1 MAATVTEPTYHHYQ
15 TPAIKAAILSYA
27 QTPEGWR
34 ALNGDFTHWYQYD
47 GNSHGTKRLNQPEDY
62 DKLTAKYRVLYTS
75 LDVFNEQFKG
85 TTAPKDSDEPLGT
98 FRDCKAYSLGTDID
112 LIVKDLS
119 DPVNIVALETATQ
132 FHIDYLKEL
141 GITKSV
147 KALFSVGGAYVE
159 LDHRLLVALDETL
172 PENRE
177 TIFKQATRCYGHVI
191 HDLADKFFQKYPEYR
206 GRVKFDSLNN
216 RKRLFKTVFSLHKSI
231 EMGEHPMAVIPLD
244 PANIKIDPEESK
256 IPLSDEV
263 IARGANWYEGRY
275 DTSERGPLVKALA
288 VYLETAKGE
297 ICDDVDSDL
306 NDGIFISSVPLP
318 PETWPPCIKN
328 IMANCTPDLGPH
340 RALAVLAEFLGQAG
354 MDPDTALN
362 LWTET
367 AEKGG
372 ISDRVDI
379 FHEYYRKFVTPRCKT
394 IQNSADGYP
403 RQGLG
408 ELGYCT
414 PDERCS
420 CVSVCWPIGYSRQ
433 RAEEDASAPDILALE
448 QLTKATGKMVQID
461 PDTGDPVLD
470 DVGQPV
476 LVAKRTL
483 SPSKAAKAI
492 IGVMDLK
499 LSELDKNDLP
509 KIWNYDGS
517 IWKPDGERKIRNVI
531 YPVLGDLAYNKG
543 YHEMLHNI
551 RARTDS
557 ALFDQD
563 PYLFPAQDGVI
574 DLKTGE
580 IWQHAPEDLFTF
592 KYNACC
598 SHPHADHEP
607 FLWFLASIFPDIRDC
622 LTAIDIIASV
632 GIRIPFEV
640 FIFLIGSGENGKGI
654 LEKLILALYTMQRA
668 SATKIQE
675 VSKSNFAS
683 GSLLNKDVW
692 IVTEVETIKDAMS
705 IIKGVSSGEM
715 LDSDVKYALERAQGI
730 PHLLT
735 IIDSNKPLDFNDNS
749 WGRIRRT
756 EKLDT
761 PYEFGC
767 RPGVRPKDTHLLE
780 KLTTPEV
787 LAGIVQIIRARSPT
801 LIESKRIY
809 HRKSHEAQEAELER
823 QRFSIQYFC
832 NECLDTEWAREE
844 DPMVPATKAP
854 RLEVPAAY
862 TAYLEYCKLFNVPE
876 PANKNPFGKYL
887 TEKYKIDSEGTSRLD
902 KDGKKQNY
910 RYYPGLFL
918 VKSPKLAY
926 AEFDLMY
933 YRNTT
938 GVLPNTTGI
947 LQEWIGNN
955 STSKD
960 NTTGTTAEQAFL
972 TSVIEELESMY
983 KYVHSCV
990 DPSDIS
996 YSKFLA
1002 HFPVVAVVLEK
1013 KKPNDDENLY
1023 YRNNSPCSIPVVQ
1036 FGSPVVDPET
1046 VSSIDAD
1053 LQRGEDEAKAKEAHD
1068 RELAAK
1074 YTKKTDPS
1082 HSSCLS
1088 CGDPIGPGHST
1099 YFEAFC
1105 GSCGPKLAMVKAAV
1119 KAHPGGFT
1127 LSRLWEDLAA
1137 RGDRPPLKA
1146 YLSGMLQYLGYIEDG
1161 SVWRLS
1167 KGSAESDPEQVGAEA

>member
-1 MAATVTEPTYHHYQ
+1 MNTATDLTREHYQ
-15 TPAIKAAILSYA
+15 R
-27 QTPEGWR
+27 PEVKEIVMEFCHEDRYWR
-34 ALNGDFTHWYQYD
+34 PLNGDKGWYKSTDD
-47 GNSHGTKRLNQPEDY
+47 GKVRLRRPEDY
-62 DKLTAKYRVLYTS
+62 DNTTRKYRTIYAL
-75 LDVFNEQFKG
+75 LDLFE
-85 TTAPKDSDEPLGT
+85 PKVKDLSSEWDEGKNKPVDVLGT
-98 FRDCKAYSLGTDID
+98 FREEIAYTLGGDID
-112 LIVKDLS
+112 SIGHDLS
-119 DPVNIVALETATQ
+119 DPVYRIAVEDLAKYLVGRLNEAGIKQSVHCLLSGGGVYVFLHHNLCRAPAQMTPEDRFKFFSIRTGSFKLWLADVEKDFFELHPEHVGKTK
-132 FHIDYLKEL
+132 IDKLTNQKR
-141 GITKSV
+141 KF
-147 KALFSVGGAYVE
+147 KAPLSIHA
-159 LDHRLLVALDETL
+159 
-172 PENRE
+172 
-177 TIFKQATRCYGHVI
+177 K
-191 HDLADKFFQKYPEYR
+191 HDL
-206 GRVKFDSLNN
+206 
-216 RKRLFKTVFSLHKSI
+216 
-231 EMGEHPMAVIPLD
+231 AVIPLD
-244 PANIKIDPEESK
+244 PANIKIDLVRAK
-256 IPLSDEV
+256 LPLSDEV
-263 IARGANWYEGRY
+263 LQEARNWYKKYDPTEIKALDGLLEGSIKKMHEEMDAWKDRGGNNGGISRMKEPLPRESMCPLMQNIAR
-275 DTSERGPLVKALA
+275 
-288 VYLETAKGE
+288 
-297 ICDDVDSDL
+297 DVAP
-306 NDGIFISSVPLP
+306 G
-318 PETWPPCIKN
+318 K
-328 IMANCTPDLGPH
+328 GPH
-340 RALAVLAEFLGQAG
+340 RALAVMAAGLYQFGWEEDKAFEIWQLLADKCGVESRIFELWFGQMSMPNCA
-354 MDPDTALN
+354 TVQR
-362 LWTET
+362 
-367 AEKGG
+367 KGG
-372 ISDRVDI
+372 
-379 FHEYYRKFVTPRCKT
+379 
-394 IQNSADGYP
+394 GYP
-403 RQGLG
+403 ELSMGD
-408 ELGYCT
+408 LGYCK
-414 PDERCS
+414 PDEHCKG
-420 CVSVCWPIGYSRQ
+420 CVWPGDYPVFKSMDELSSQ
-433 RAEEDASAPDILALE
+433 RELTLE

-470 DVGQPV
+470 DEGEPV

-531 YPVLGDLAYNKG
+531 YPILGDLAYNKG
-543 YHEMLHNI
+543 YQEMLHNI
-551 RARTDS
+551 RARTDPV
-557 ALFDQD
+557 LFDQD

-574 DLKTGE
+574 DLRTGK
-580 IWQHAPEDLFTF
+580 IRQHSPEDLFTF
-592 KYNACC
+592 TYNACC
-598 SHPHADHEP
+598 NHPHADHEP

-622 LTAIDIIASV
+622 LTAIDIISAV

-761 PYEFGC
+761 PYEFGY
-767 RPGVRPKDTHLLE
+767 RPGVRPKDPHLLE

-832 NECLDTEWAREE
+832 NECLDTEWVGEE
-844 DPMVPATKAP
+844 DPMVPVTKAP
-854 RLEVPAAY
+854 RLEVPVAY
-862 TAYLEYCKLFNVPE
+862 TAYLEYCKLYNVPE

-918 VKSPKLAY
+918 VKSPELAY

-933 YRNTT
+933 YRDTT
-938 GVLPNTTGI
+938 GVLSNTTGI

-955 STSKD
+955 SNSKD
-960 NTTGTTAEQAFL
+960 NTTATTAEQAFL
-972 TSVIEELESMY
+972 ISVIEELESMY

-1013 KKPNDDENLY
+1013 NKPVDDEKIY
-1023 YRNNSPCSIPVVQ
+1023 YRRNSSCSTPVVQ
-1036 FGSPVVDPET
+1036 SGSPVVDPET

-1068 RELAAK
+1068 RELAEK
-1074 YTKKTDPS
+1074 HTKKTDPR

-1099 YFEAFC
+1099 YFETFC
-1105 GSCGPKLAMVKAAV
+1105 GSCGPKLAMVRPAV
-1119 KAHPGGFT
+1119 KAHPDGFT
-1127 LSRLWEDLAA
+1127 LSELWEDLAA

-1146 YLSGMLQYLGYIEDG
+1146 HLPGMLQYLGYIEDG
-1161 SVWRLS
+1161 SVWRLPKS
-1167 KGSAESDPEQVGAEA
+1167 PAEPDPEQVGAEA